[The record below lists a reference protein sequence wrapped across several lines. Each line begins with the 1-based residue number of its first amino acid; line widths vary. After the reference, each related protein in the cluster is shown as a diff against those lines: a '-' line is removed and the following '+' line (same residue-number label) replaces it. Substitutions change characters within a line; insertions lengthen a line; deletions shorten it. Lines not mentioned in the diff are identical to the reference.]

1 MIFLFSVCCIRIFGH
16 GHCSAS
22 ARRQDVCVCVVF
34 TSVRRTNWT
43 KNHRIE
49 YMNIIYK
56 LFRLCVC
63 IVQCSSAAERQLR
76 PANVTRID
84 PLFGFY
90 LEVSSA
96 APHPK
101 RKTGIN
107 YARLFVHGRIY
118 CLLFSPVIFN
128 FLRFLLSETIWNEL
142 PNSVRLFV
150 ESIHSLL
157 RYVFFVDYYYYYRI
171 DGCNYDD
178 DHDDNNIDTK
188 PVRRHFKKAPTPY
201 PIQPRRHSVFAFS
214 FAWIFRRCDV
224 RALTAQNLWWCPNEI
239 SNARNRLC
247 IAMLRMKYIG
257 FVLKWNSSQIE
268 TEGRS
273 KKQRMKHK

>member
-1 MIFLFSVCCIRIFGH
+1 MRVRVSH
-16 GHCSAS
+16 K
-22 ARRQDVCVCVVF
+22 
-34 TSVRRTNWT
+34 RRTNWT

-56 LFRLCVC
+56 LFHLCVC
-63 IVQCSSAAERQLR
+63 IVQCLSAAERQLH

-84 PLFGFY
+84 PLFEFY

-101 RKTGIN
+101 RKTSIN

-118 CLLFSPVIFN
+118 CLFSVIFN

-150 ESIHSLL
+150 ESFHSHL
-157 RYVFFVDYYYYYRI
+157 RYVFFVDYYYYYPI
-171 DGCNYDD
+171 DGCNYY

-201 PIQPRRHSVFAFS
+201 PIQPPPVRFRFFFCMNILPHRCARTHRRE
-214 FAWIFRRCDV
+214 
-224 RALTAQNLWWCPNEI
+224 NLWWCPNEI
-239 SNARNRLC
+239 SNAQSPIHRDAPNEIYWIR
-247 IAMLRMKYIG
+247 
-257 FVLKWNSSQIE
+257 IE
-268 TEGRS
+268 V
-273 KKQRMKHK
+273 KQ